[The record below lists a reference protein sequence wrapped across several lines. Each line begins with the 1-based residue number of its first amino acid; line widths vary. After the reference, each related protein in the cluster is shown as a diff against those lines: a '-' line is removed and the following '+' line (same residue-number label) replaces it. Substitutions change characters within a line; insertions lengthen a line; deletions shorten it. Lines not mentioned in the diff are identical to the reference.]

1 MERIDMTVSKIKETL
16 KQLAED
22 DPPLGPT
29 EARPAQGCPSVVRSA
44 EVSLREKGEG
54 DCRVYAHVHP

>member
-22 DPPLGPT
+22 DPLWDQLKLDPRKG
-29 EARPAQGCPSVVRSA
+29 VRQLS
-44 EVSLREKGEG
+44 EVRKS
-54 DCRVYAHVHP
+54 P